1 MAGPVSKKTWIRV
14 TPGTVADSGNITS
27 VGNAMI
33 QGTATNVPIRGWIRR
48 ARAEIAGS
56 ATDLAF
62 LISESASSSTFGTVL
77 EYGSASTLTS
87 DPLDAEEDPGIF
99 YKISPSATGART
111 GTIYIAARVNSGS
124 ETVDVQ
130 LDIEPAI

>member
-1 MAGPVSKKTWIRV
+1 MPANVQRKPWFRVSKQLTGVSTSYPGSYIEV
-14 TPGTVADSGNITS
+14 TG
-27 VGNAMI
+27 
-33 QGTATNVPIRGWIRR
+33 VPIRGWIRR

-56 ATDLAF
+56 GTDLAF
-62 LISESASSSTFGTVL
+62 LVSESSSSSTFGTVL

-111 GTIYIAARVNSGS
+111 GSLYIAARVNTGT
-124 ETVDVQ
+124 EVVDVQ

>member
-1 MAGPVSKKTWIRV
+1 MPANVQRKPWFRVSKQLTGVGTSYPGSYVAV
-14 TPGTVADSGNITS
+14 TG
-27 VGNAMI
+27 
-33 QGTATNVPIRGWIRR
+33 VPIRGWIRR